1 MECQLVKFLLLL
13 EHDCTKLQKQNDCF
27 NHRVRGYHGCRQAE
41 ESVVMR
47 EVRDLAQI
55 TLQDLQPQSHRS

>member
-1 MECQLVKFLLLL
+1 MPL
-13 EHDCTKLQKQNDCF
+13 HYTLQKQNGCF
-27 NHRVRGYHGCRQAE
+27 KHRVHGYHGCRQAE

-55 TLQDLQPQSHRS
+55 ILQTQSCRS